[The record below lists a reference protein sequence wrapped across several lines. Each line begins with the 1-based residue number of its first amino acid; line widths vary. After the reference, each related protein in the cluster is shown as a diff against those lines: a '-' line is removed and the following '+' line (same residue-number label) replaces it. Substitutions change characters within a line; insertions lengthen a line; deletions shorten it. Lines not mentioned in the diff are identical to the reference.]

1 MKILVT
7 CPPMLGMKEQFIP
20 ILEQYGCEVHCPD
33 FTQVMAEEELIKILP
48 EFDGWII
55 GDDPATRAVFESG
68 KKGKLKAAM
77 KWGIGTDNVDFSACK
92 DLNIPIS
99 NTPDMFGGEV
109 ADVGVGYL
117 IALAR
122 ETFFIDREVRKGNWP
137 KNRGISISGKTVGL
151 VGYGD
156 IGRSTASRLVALG
169 MNVIAY
175 DPGKLTIED
184 RGVSLASWPSSI
196 EKCDFILFTCSLN
209 DKNKHMFNKNV
220 IELCKKGVR
229 VINVARGP
237 LIEESNLCEALKSGQ
252 IHSAALDVFE
262 VEPLPMDSYL
272 REHPLCIFGSHNSSN
287 TADAVEKTNIVAI
300 EKLMAFLSIN
310 KNKYKK

>member
-20 ILEQYGCEVHCPD
+20 ILESYGCTVICPE
-33 FTQVMAEEELIKILP
+33 FTQVMTEKELIRILP
-48 EFDGWII
+48 DFDGWII

-77 KWGIGTDNVDFSACK
+77 KWGIGTDNVDFDACK

-122 ETFFIDREVRKGNWP
+122 ETFFIDREIRKGNWP
-137 KNRGISISGKTVGL
+137 KNRGMSLSGKTVGL
-151 VGYGD
+151 IGYGD
-156 IGRSTASRLVALG
+156 IGRSAGSRLVSLG

-175 DPGKLTIED
+175 DPGK
-184 RGVSLASWPSSI
+184 SSI
-196 EKCDFILFTCSLN
+196 EDKNTTLAVWPEEVENCDFLLFTCSLN
-209 DKNKHMFNKNV
+209 ANNKHMLNADV
-220 IELCKKGVR
+220 IASCKKGVR
-229 VINVARGP
+229 IINVARGP
-237 LIEESNLCEALKSGQ
+237 LIDEQALCKALKAEHV
-252 IHSAALDVFE
+252 HSAALDVFE
-262 VEPLPMDSYL
+262 IEPLPITSYL
-272 REHPLCIFGSHNSSN
+272 REHPLCILGSHNSSN
-287 TADAVEKTNIVAI
+287 TLDAVVKTNIVAI
-300 EKLMAFLSIN
+300 EKLMFFLGLS
-310 KNKYKK
+310 KK

>member
-33 FTQVMAEEELIKILP
+33 FTQVMAEDELIRIMP
-48 EFDGWII
+48 EYDGWII
-55 GDDPATRAVFESG
+55 GDDPATKAVFESG

-77 KWGIGTDNVDFSACK
+77 KWGIGTDNVDFAACK

-137 KNRGISISGKTVGL
+137 KNRGVSISGKTVGL

-156 IGRSTASRLVALG
+156 IGRSAASRLVALG
-169 MNVIAY
+169 MNVIVY
-175 DPGKLTIED
+175 DPGKQIIED
-184 RGVSLASWPSSI
+184 KGISLASWPLSI
-196 EKCDFILFTCSLN
+196 ELCDFILFTCSLN
-209 DKNKHMFNKNV
+209 DKNKYMLNKDV
-220 IELCKKGVR
+220 INQCKKGVR
-229 VINVARGP
+229 VVNVARGP
-237 LIEESNLCEALKSGQ
+237 LIEENDLCQALKTGQ

-262 VEPLPMDSYL
+262 VEPLPMSSYL
-272 REHPLCIFGSHNSSN
+272 REHPLCIFGSHNGSN
-287 TADAVEKTNIVAI
+287 TTDAVEKTNVVAI
-300 EKLMAFLSIN
+300 DKLMVFLNID
-310 KNKYKK
+310 KK